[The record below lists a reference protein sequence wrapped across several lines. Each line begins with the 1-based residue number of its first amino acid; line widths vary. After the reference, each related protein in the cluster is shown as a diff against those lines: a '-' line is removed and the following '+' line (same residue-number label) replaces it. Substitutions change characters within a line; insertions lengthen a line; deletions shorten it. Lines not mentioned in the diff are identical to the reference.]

1 MRQGRVSLGDMR
13 QKITHI
19 LLLIS
24 LFLTI
29 LIPSPQNNA
38 LAQAAP
44 DPRFGAIESFWAPN
58 EAAELNVGWERIL
71 FYWNEIQ
78 PGGPGDWNT
87 LHVLE
92 EWLTGANANGRTIL
106 GLLKNTPTWATDGEP
121 FAGVPRGLYLPVDD
135 PNNLWATYTRQ
146 VASYYGPRG
155 VHHWIIWN
163 EPDIASE
170 VYGHEF
176 SGTVEDYYQLVK
188 VAYQSIKQADPT
200 ATIHL
205 AGLTY
210 WHDPGYLRRF
220 LQVATADPDATA
232 NNYYF
237 DVVSLHIYFR
247 SETIAS
253 IVGATWG
260 TLGEFGL
267 SKPVWINET
276 NASPNL
282 DPQWPVTRPQFQV
295 DLDQQ
300 AWYLIQAFALGFSS
314 GASRIGV
321 YKLIDIQLPA
331 GGESFGILRPDF
343 SKRPGFFA
351 YQTLIDYLSG
361 FIQARKE
368 TQAGYYNVT
377 FTRPEGTTRVLWAR
391 GAAAVSVQVPA
402 AASAAMVV
410 SALGEPYQV
419 AARDGQYTLFL
430 EGARCSGECIIG
442 GPPIFLV
449 EGGELPA
456 GGLPTVT
463 PGAIIPTVTNT
474 PDPAAVITATATLTI
489 TPTVTPSRTPTPKP
503 TATPTARPTETATAT
518 HTPLPTATAPP
529 AVPTATPRPEP
540 TPTGQ
545 RPVGLWFIGAGIG
558 LGVLLWLYSAR
569 RVRGN

>member
-1 MRQGRVSLGDMR
+1 ML
-13 QKITHI
+13 QKIIHLLLLLCLITTI
-19 LLLIS
+19 LL
-24 LFLTI
+24 
-29 LIPSPQNNA
+29 PQSPNDV
-38 LAQAAP
+38 LAQTAP
-44 DPRFGAIESFWAPN
+44 DPRFGAIESFWAAN

-92 EWLTGANANGRTIL
+92 EWLTGATANGRTIL

-121 FAGVPRGLYLPVDD
+121 FAGVPRGLYLPIDD

-146 VASYYGPRG
+146 VAVYYGPRG

-163 EPDIASE
+163 EPDIAPE

-210 WHDPGYLRRF
+210 WHDPDYLRRLF
-220 LQVATADPDATA
+220 AVATADPDAPA
-232 NNYYF
+232 NNYFF

-253 IVGATWG
+253 LVGAAWG
-260 TLGEFGL
+260 AQSEFGL

-282 DPQWPVTRPQFQV
+282 DPQWPVSRPQFQV

-314 GASRIGV
+314 GASRIAV
-321 YKLIDIQLPA
+321 YKLIDIQLPP
-331 GGESFGILRPDF
+331 GGESFGLLRPDF
-343 SKRPGFFA
+343 SKRPAFFA
-351 YQTLIDYLSG
+351 YQTLIHYLSG
-361 FIQARKE
+361 FSQARQE
-368 TQAGYYNVT
+368 TQPGYFIVT
-377 FTRPEGTTRVLWAR
+377 FSRPSGSTRVLWAR
-391 GAAAVSVQVPA
+391 GTAVATVRLPA
-402 AASAAMVV
+402 AQDAALVV
-410 SALGEPYQV
+410 SATGAQYQV
-419 AARDGQYTLFL
+419 VARDGQYTLSL
-430 EGARCSGECIIG
+430 EGAHCDGECIIG

-449 EGGELPA
+449 EGELPPA
-456 GGLPTVT
+456 ALPTVT
-463 PGAIIPTVTNT
+463 PGPILPTAT
-474 PDPAAVITATATLTI
+474 PDPAAILTATATLTATI
-489 TPTVTPSRTPTPKP
+489 TPTASVTPSPSP
-503 TATPTARPTETATAT
+503 TATPTARPTQTATAT
-518 HTPLPTATAPP
+518 PFPTVTVTATAS
-529 AVPTATPRPEP
+529 AIP
-540 TPTGQ
+540 TPPPTPPSPAQ
-545 RPVGLWFIGAGIG
+545 RPVGLWFIAAGVG
-558 LGVLLWLYSAR
+558 LGILLLLYSTR
-569 RVRGN
+569 KIPRN